1 MGAFSLGIFTAYR
14 NPLVILLGVVLNQSL
29 REILMKLQKLA
40 VIALLSLGLAGVSA
54 AAATAQ
60 PVDLLDCVQGYV
72 PVVSADGV
80 NGTCEPEVTTFEA
93 PAPVS
98 DCAST
103 VTQGTSDL
111 TCAVAYSSL
120 PADVTDTSGDVTTDS
135 SQISENNVPTL
146 MSRDVKFKS
155 TATGSSDTSS
165 KSNLLAAL
173 GVLVAA
179 LGALGI
185 GLSNQRAAKK

>member
-1 MGAFSLGIFTAYR
+1 
-14 NPLVILLGVVLNQSL
+14 
-29 REILMKLQKLA
+29 MKLQKLA

-54 AAATAQ
+54 AAANAT
-60 PVDLLDCVQGYV
+60 PVDAVDCIQGDV

-80 NGTCEPEVTTFEA
+80 NGTCEPVPTTLEA
-93 PAPVS
+93 QV
-98 DCAST
+98 
-103 VTQGTSDL
+103 GTSYCVNVDDQNAADPSL
-111 TCAVAYSSL
+111 CGIAYSSV
-120 PADVTDTSGDVTTDS
+120 PADATDTSGDVTTDS
-135 SQISENNVPTL
+135 SQISENSVPTL

-155 TATGSSDTSS
+155 ATAGASDNSS

>member
-1 MGAFSLGIFTAYR
+1 
-14 NPLVILLGVVLNQSL
+14 
-29 REILMKLQKLA
+29 MKLQKLA

-54 AAATAQ
+54 AAANAT
-60 PVDLLDCVQGYV
+60 PVDAVDCIQGDV

-80 NGTCEPEVTTFEA
+80 NGTCEPVPTTFEA
-93 PAPVS
+93 PVP
-98 DCAST
+98 ASGCVNVDDQNT
-103 VTQGTSDL
+103 TDPSPCVI
-111 TCAVAYSSL
+111 AYSSV
-120 PADVTDTSGDVTTDS
+120 PADATDTSGDVTTDS
-135 SQISENNVPTL
+135 SQISENSVPTL

-155 TATGSSDTSS
+155 TATGASDNSS

>member
-1 MGAFSLGIFTAYR
+1 
-14 NPLVILLGVVLNQSL
+14 
-29 REILMKLQKLA
+29 MKLQKLA

-54 AAATAQ
+54 VAANAT
-60 PVDLLDCVQGYV
+60 PVDAVDCIQGDV

-80 NGTCEPEVTTFEA
+80 NGTCEPVSTTFEA
-93 PAPVS
+93 PVP
-98 DCAST
+98 ASGCEGSST
-103 VTQGTSDL
+103 TTQGFSDL
-111 TCAVAYSSL
+111 TCVIAYSSV
-120 PADVTDTSGDVTTDS
+120 PADATDTSGDVTTDS
-135 SQISENNVPTL
+135 SQISENSVPTL

-155 TATGSSDTSS
+155 ATAGASDNSS